1 MMIAMLIATIMMMTL
16 LVTMI
21 MDDIGSNDD
30 GDTDCNDDDNHDD
43 QRDDG
48 NDDVVQFNIKGWK
61 LTIGDLLPDDNGKY
75 TCVIS
80 NQHGSINWT
89 YTVEVM
95 RECTFHTSLNKAA
108 RGLSLRRRPFGT
120 VL

>member
-1 MMIAMLIATIMMMTL
+1 MMIAMLMPMMMTL

-21 MDDIGSNDD
+21 MDDVGSDDDGDADSNDD
-30 GDTDCNDDDNHDD
+30 
-43 QRDDG
+43 DDG
-48 NDDVVQFNIKGWK
+48 NGVVQFNIKGWK

-108 RGLSLRRRPFGT
+108 RGLSLRRRPFGL

>member
-1 MMIAMLIATIMMMTL
+1 MMIAMMVTL

-21 MDDIGSNDD
+21 MDDVNSDDD
-30 GDTDCNDDDNHDD
+30 GDADCNDDD
-43 QRDDG
+43 DG
-48 NDDVVQFNIKGWK
+48 NDVVQFNIKGWK
-61 LTIGDLLPDDNGKY
+61 LTIGDLLPDDKGKY

-108 RGLSLRRRPFGT
+108 RGLLLRRRPFGL

>member
-1 MMIAMLIATIMMMTL
+1 MMIAMLMPMMMTL

-21 MDDIGSNDD
+21 MDDVGSDDDGDADSNDD
-30 GDTDCNDDDNHDD
+30 GN
-43 QRDDG
+43 G
-48 NDDVVQFNIKGWK
+48 VVQFNIKGWK

-108 RGLSLRRRPFGT
+108 HGLSLRRRPFGL
-120 VL
+120 VF

>member
-1 MMIAMLIATIMMMTL
+1 MMTAMLMPMMMTL

-21 MDDIGSNDD
+21 MDDVGSDDDGDADSNDD
-30 GDTDCNDDDNHDD
+30 
-43 QRDDG
+43 DDG
-48 NDDVVQFNIKGWK
+48 NGVVQFNIKGWK

-108 RGLSLRRRPFGT
+108 HGLSLRRRPFGL
-120 VL
+120 VF